1 MHIND
6 FITTAP
12 ISCQCPHQTM
22 VNETAWL
29 ARDVILFWTCHCHL
43 TVHTS
48 SVYNSLHKACELNS
62 SPQNNSPIF
71 HYKNH
76 QEVAKDNLYNYL
88 RDYVG
93 GSRMFVSCKWV
104 VIVTHV
110 LPSAQNNGISWPFQR
125 SHGNKKKIVG
135 PVGNVGQQSCID
147 HIWRLLN
154 LIFTRTVLWQKVIW
168 ADPFQTYKHG
178 GNAK

>member
-1 MHIND
+1 MTFPPSVPLLFFPTIDNNTNLQHMHIND

-29 ARDVILFWTCHCHL
+29 ARHVILFWTCHCHL

-135 PVGNVGQQSCID
+135 PVGKRGSAIL
-147 HIWRLLN
+147 HRPHLE
-154 LIFTRTVLWQKVIW
+154 VIEF
-168 ADPFQTYKHG
+168 DFH
-178 GNAK
+178 